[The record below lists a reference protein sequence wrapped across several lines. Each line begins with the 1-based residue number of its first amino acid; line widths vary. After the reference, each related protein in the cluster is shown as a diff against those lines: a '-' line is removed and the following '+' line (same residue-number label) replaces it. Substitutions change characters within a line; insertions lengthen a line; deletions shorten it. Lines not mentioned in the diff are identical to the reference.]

1 MFPVKTIKLEKYIE
15 ELKTEFP
22 VYGDFLRFF
31 TIRIGGMPSDM
42 ATWLIKIGV
51 FYEELQKITNNMLD
65 AYVKLAFL
73 QAGYV
78 PLGLLEIAEEEFAE
92 GKGNP
97 KAIAREI
104 TMEFIDSLLKGEK
117 EFITVDEYINLE
129 NPKECVR
136 VMLFSFQLVWNDE
149 VILGR
154 WNEEES
160 DKLIERFTEPVHGYN
175 FENMSLLM
183 VVDPLTYRF
192 AKGFI
197 RRLKQELEE
206 KLEGNILLSTHELLS
221 LLARDREKFEAD
233 WSNLRE
239 KAVEKLK
246 EKYPFLAI
254 HDEMWRIHLAQKEI
268 GEALADLSKT
278 ELKEKDCRELIWRVS
293 NAVEAYLGVL
303 YHKWKNKPPEE
314 KEFGW
319 LLNSLRSEI
328 EAEFG
333 EDVYKDLFF
342 INEKR
347 KIVDHP
353 KPIRITIDEAIK
365 VVRRAEI
372 FQHLFLTKLSLK
384 GD

>member
-1 MFPVKTIKLEKYIE
+1 LFPVKTIKLEKYIE

-384 GD
+384 G

>member
-1 MFPVKTIKLEKYIE
+1 M
-15 ELKTEFP
+15 
-22 VYGDFLRFF
+22 
-31 TIRIGGMPSDM
+31 
-42 ATWLIKIGV
+42 
-51 FYEELQKITNNMLD
+51 
-65 AYVKLAFL
+65 
-73 QAGYV
+73 
-78 PLGLLEIAEEEFAE
+78 
-92 GKGNP
+92 
-97 KAIAREI
+97 
-104 TMEFIDSLLKGEK
+104 LKGEA
-117 EFITVDEYINLE
+117 ECVTADEYISLE
-129 NPKECVR
+129 NPKEYMHI
-136 VMLFSFQLVWNDE
+136 MLLSFQPNVWNDKVFFGWWSKE
-149 VILGR
+149 KKDELV
-154 WNEEES
+154 E
-160 DKLIERFTEPVHGYN
+160 KLTEPVYGYD
-175 FENMSLLM
+175 FII
-183 VVDPLTYRF
+183 VDPQTYRF
-192 AKGFI
+192 AIDFI
-197 RRLKQELEE
+197 RELKKELEE
-206 KLEGNILLSTHELLS
+206 EVGENALLSTNELLNF
-221 LLARDREKFEAD
+221 LALDREKFEID

-239 KAVEKLK
+239 KAVKKLK

-254 HDEMWRIHLAQKEI
+254 HDEMWRIRLAQKEI

-333 EDVYKDLFF
+333 EDIYNDLSS

-353 KPIRITIDEAIK
+353 KPVRITIDDAIK